1 MYQGGNPAAI
11 RSQEWLCDALLALL
25 QKKPYAIISVKELC
39 EKAGVSRQTFYQL
52 FGDKSEIVHFYFER
66 MFHGYLNAMKS
77 SSLLT
82 MTELIWQFYS
92 MVEAHEKELL
102 LLLKNGI
109 HIDGDEAFFSC
120 LRELEQQ
127 LDIQDPPMVQRYFT
141 NYLGGALGHLA
152 CGWLKNGK
160 ELSKAEITA
169 MTEYLLAGRWFSLN
183 TNSAGGAK

>member
-1 MYQGGNPAAI
+1 MYQGNNPAAM
-11 RSQEWLCDALLALL
+11 RSQEWLCDALLALM
-25 QKKPYAIISVKELC
+25 QKKPYANISVKELC

-52 FGDKSEIVHFYFER
+52 FGDKSEIVRFYFER
-66 MFHGYLNAMKS
+66 MFHSYLETMKNLS
-77 SSLLT
+77 PLT

-92 MVEAHEKELL
+92 MVEAHEKGLL

-109 HIDGDEAFFSC
+109 HIDGDEAFFCC

-127 LDIQDPPMVQRYFT
+127 LDIQDPPIVQCYFT
-141 NYLGGALGHLA
+141 NFLGGALGHLA

-169 MTEYLLAGRWFSLN
+169 MTEYLLAGKWFSLGSGN
-183 TNSAGGAK
+183 P